1 MALIPCA
8 VFALRIKVRTLF
20 GIKVSLYVEI
30 NYTFFMYLE
39 NYYCIQ
45 WYLNYFTCTLPTTF
59 FPPIWNWWLK
69 PLGHKNTLRK
79 KKVTF
84 KHLS

>member
-30 NYTFFMYLE
+30 NYTFFYVFRKLLLHSMIFELLYMY
-39 NYYCIQ
+39 IAS
-45 WYLNYFTCTLPTTF
+45 YLFLTNLKLVVKTL
-59 FPPIWNWWLK
+59 
-69 PLGHKNTLRK
+69 
-79 KKVTF
+79 
-84 KHLS
+84 

>member
-30 NYTFFMYLE
+30 NYTFFYVFRKLLLHSMIFELLYIYITSHFFLT
-39 NYYCIQ
+39 N
-45 WYLNYFTCTLPTTF
+45 LKLVVKTF
-59 FPPIWNWWLK
+59 
-69 PLGHKNTLRK
+69 
-79 KKVTF
+79 
-84 KHLS
+84 

>member
-30 NYTFFMYLE
+30 NYTFFYVFRKLLLHSMIFELLYML
-39 NYYCIQ
+39 ITS
-45 WYLNYFTCTLPTTF
+45 YFFLTNLKLVVKTF
-59 FPPIWNWWLK
+59 
-69 PLGHKNTLRK
+69 R
-79 KKVTF
+79 
-84 KHLS
+84 S

>member
-30 NYTFFMYLE
+30 NYTFFYVFRKLLLHSMIFELLYMFITSYLFLT
-39 NYYCIQ
+39 N
-45 WYLNYFTCTLPTTF
+45 LKLVVKTF
-59 FPPIWNWWLK
+59 
-69 PLGHKNTLRK
+69 R
-79 KKVTF
+79 
-84 KHLS
+84 S

>member
-30 NYTFFMYLE
+30 NYTFFYL
-39 NYYCIQ
+39 
-45 WYLNYFTCTLPTTF
+45 F
-59 FPPIWNWWLK
+59 
-69 PLGHKNTLRK
+69 RK
-79 KKVTF
+79 LLLHSMIF
-84 KHLS
+84 ELHYQLLFSHQFQIGG

>member
-30 NYTFFMYLE
+30 NYTFFYVFRKFLLHSMIFELLYMH
-39 NYYCIQ
+39 ITS
-45 WYLNYFTCTLPTTF
+45 YFVLTNLKLVVKTF
-59 FPPIWNWWLK
+59 
-69 PLGHKNTLRK
+69 R
-79 KKVTF
+79 
-84 KHLS
+84 S

>member
-30 NYTFFMYLE
+30 NYTFFYVFRKLLLHSMIFELLYMH
-39 NYYCIQ
+39 ITS
-45 WYLNYFTCTLPTTF
+45 YFLLTNLKLVVKTF
-59 FPPIWNWWLK
+59 
-69 PLGHKNTLRK
+69 R
-79 KKVTF
+79 
-84 KHLS
+84 S

>member
-30 NYTFFMYLE
+30 NYTFFYVFRKLLLHSMIFDELLYMH
-39 NYYCIQ
+39 ITS
-45 WYLNYFTCTLPTTF
+45 YFFLTNLKLVVKTF
-59 FPPIWNWWLK
+59 
-69 PLGHKNTLRK
+69 R
-79 KKVTF
+79 
-84 KHLS
+84 S

>member
-30 NYTFFMYLE
+30 NYTFFYVFRKLLLHLMIFELLYML
-39 NYYCIQ
+39 ITS
-45 WYLNYFTCTLPTTF
+45 YFFLTNLKLVVKTF
-59 FPPIWNWWLK
+59 
-69 PLGHKNTLRK
+69 R
-79 KKVTF
+79 
-84 KHLS
+84 S

>member
-30 NYTFFMYLE
+30 NYTFFYVFRKLLLHSMIFDELLYMHITSYLFSHQFE
-39 NYYCIQ
+39 I
-45 WYLNYFTCTLPTTF
+45 
-59 FPPIWNWWLK
+59 
-69 PLGHKNTLRK
+69 GG
-79 KKVTF
+79 
-84 KHLS
+84 

>member
-30 NYTFFMYLE
+30 NYTFFYLFRKLLLHSMIFE
-39 NYYCIQ
+39 LLYIYI
-45 WYLNYFTCTLPTTF
+45 TSHF
-59 FPPIWNWWLK
+59 FSHQFEI
-69 PLGHKNTLRK
+69 GG
-79 KKVTF
+79 
-84 KHLS
+84 